1 MKTMQERLDNRF
13 EGSIDH
19 IAIASKENIFRFTI
33 HQDYPSP
40 YLTVTFGE
48 LGDLVK
54 ATAYVL
60 EKKKKIDLTSFTR
73 VDIVGNALPHYQ
85 LLCYALWYMRCT
97 IIGIPPKLGNDKQE
111 PLDERGQGKYP
122 LKEDE
127 YHLSAGYK
135 GIPMFSM
142 YQKEFCEEI
151 YQAKLVGKCFRRQGI
166 KEDIATIVGTSSS
179 YRVIIKNDQC
189 SSKYI
194 Y

>member
-1 MKTMQERLDNRF
+1 MQERLDNRF

-97 IIGIPPKLGNDKQE
+97 IIGIPPKLGNDVKQ
-111 PLDERGQGKYP
+111 
-122 LKEDE
+122 
-127 YHLSAGYK
+127 
-135 GIPMFSM
+135 FW
-142 YQKEFCEEI
+142 
-151 YQAKLVGKCFRRQGI
+151 
-166 KEDIATIVGTSSS
+166 
-179 YRVIIKNDQC
+179 VIILDIKMLFYDKNFN
-189 SSKYI
+189 YT
-194 Y
+194 